1 LEEENTK
8 GFIVLKDGK
17 IVLEKYFGTFTQDSF
32 WYWASAG
39 KTLTAF
45 LIGKAQEE
53 NLLSI
58 DDPTS
63 EYLGDGWTDCTPDQE
78 DQISIWNQ
86 LTMTSGLDDGVPDNH
101 CLLDTCLVCLA
112 DPGTRWAYHNAP
124 YTLLEQVL
132 EAATGQGINI
142 YTQSSLGTR
151 TGITGAWFTLDYDNV
166 FFSKVRSMAR
176 FGLLVQNDCVWN
188 ADTLLTDT
196 DYIQQMTNTSQPLNL
211 SYGYL
216 WWLNGKASFRLPG
229 LQFEFPGPITPH
241 APDDMFAGIGK
252 NGQIVSISKSEGL
265 VVVRMGNE
273 ANTGEVSI
281 ILLDQ
286 IWQHLNEVMCNSTA
300 ISESTINE
308 HSVSVFPNPAHSSIT
323 IELPSTSDFK
333 VEISNLLGERVM
345 NEENQTQLDIAGLMN
360 GVYILTVRQG
370 ENMFTKKIIKY

>member
-1 LEEENTK
+1 MSADNSPAAE
-8 GFIVLKDGK
+8 
-17 IVLEKYFGTFTQDSF
+17 
-32 WYWASAG
+32 ASRRLPARMS
-39 KTLTAF
+39 
-45 LIGKAQEE
+45 QE
-53 NLLSI
+53 LL
-58 DDPTS
+58 
-63 EYLGDGWTDCTPDQE
+63 
-78 DQISIWNQ
+78 
-86 LTMTSGLDDGVPDNH
+86 
-101 CLLDTCLVCLA
+101 
-112 DPGTRWAYHNAP
+112 
-124 YTLLEQVL
+124 
-132 EAATGQGINI
+132 
-142 YTQSSLGTR
+142 
-151 TGITGAWFTLDYDNV
+151 
-166 FFSKVRSMAR
+166 
-176 FGLLVQNDCVWN
+176 LLV
-188 ADTLLTDT
+188 LLAGEV
-196 DYIQQMTNTSQPLNL
+196 IL
-211 SYGYL
+211 
-216 WWLNGKASFRLPG
+216 
-229 LQFEFPGPITPH
+229 
-241 APDDMFAGIGK
+241 FAGIGK